1 MAMTIVNQS
10 GTGIHY
16 TVFAA
21 YGSGVGSGA
30 PATEGSRGSGTTEVN
45 RGSGTAQGSR
55 GSGTAKGSASGVAPS
70 GVKASGL
77 ETYTISHDWMQT
89 PGHTLSVSG
98 G

>member
-10 GTGIHY
+10 ETGITY
-16 TVFAA
+16 TLFAA

-30 PATEGSRGSGTTEVN
+30 PGSGVGSSKGSGVGSSKGSGVGSSKGSGTKE
-45 RGSGTAQGSR
+45 R
-55 GSGTAKGSASGVAPS
+55 ASGVAPS
-70 GVKASGL
+70 GVQASGASS
-77 ETYTISHDWMQT
+77 YTVAHDWMQA